1 MGMLEKYEEIPKVDK
16 MRAITDYINRAGTV
30 SMSDLQR
37 KKLYKL
43 SVRQCT
49 VMANIRRYTQ
59 IHPEGI
65 PMSILAERVGMS
77 PSAASHMVDSL
88 MSQSMVER
96 HQSPTDRRAVLV
108 TISQAFLTLASSI
121 EKAQQKAIDELS
133 VALTEEERH
142 INNLVID
149 KLYAAVMERDG
160 L

>member
-1 MGMLEKYEEIPKVDK
+1 MPDKFEEIPLVDK
-16 MRAITDYINRAGTV
+16 MRSITDFVSRAGAMAMTD
-30 SMSDLQR
+30 SLR

-43 SVRQCT
+43 SVRQCA
-49 VMANIRRYTQ
+49 VMANIRRYTL
-59 IHPEGI
+59 IHQEGI

-88 MSQSMVER
+88 MSQGMVER

-121 EKAQQKAIDELS
+121 EKAQQKAIEELS
-133 VALTEEERH
+133 VNLTEEERH

>member
-1 MGMLEKYEEIPKVDK
+1 
-16 MRAITDYINRAGTV
+16 
-30 SMSDLQR
+30 
-37 KKLYKL
+37 
-43 SVRQCT
+43 
-49 VMANIRRYTQ
+49 
-59 IHPEGI
+59 
-65 PMSILAERVGMS
+65 MSILAERVGMS

-121 EKAQQKAIDELS
+121 EKAQQKAIEELS
-133 VALTEEERH
+133 IDLTEEERH
-142 INNLVID
+142 INNLVLD

>member
-1 MGMLEKYEEIPKVDK
+1 MPTAYEDTPHVDK
-16 MRAITDYINRAGTV
+16 MRAITDYIGKSGASGL
-30 SMSDLQR
+30 SDSQR

-49 VMANIRRYTQ
+49 VLANIRRYTQ
-59 IHPEGI
+59 IHPDGI
-65 PMSILAERVGMS
+65 PMSILAERTGMS

-108 TISQAFLTLASSI
+108 TISKAFRAVAASI
-121 EKAQQKAIDELS
+121 EKAQQHVIDELR
-133 VALTEEERH
+133 AILTEEEC
-142 INNLVID
+142 NVYDSVTN
-149 KLYAAVMERDG
+149 KLFAEILRREG